1 MMTGTGP
8 AAPASTTR
16 TLSPMRPLPALF
28 AVALLAS
35 GCGPDGPGEPRVV
48 AEVATTVIEVA
59 PPTVGRDEARA
70 GFVVAA
76 GGDRALAGLSAPELE
91 CVVEELLIVLEP
103 VEVVALTASGPT
115 PPQAPVVVDALRSCG
130 LVLKVARLG
139 LAGGFVG
146 NSGVPGLDPTCV
158 LEGVT
163 EDDMAPVLEALFAGA
178 GAVKTDRAVDV
189 LLSGTPVMGNLVRC
203 GLQGLLGETDDEGS
217 PFCHGFFDQVAAMM
231 TAVVEHGMAA
241 EVEVADPALLAE
253 LFGLSDDVFV
263 WLADNVP
270 DGHRADAEAVRDAS
284 VKISQVM
291 AEALHGLDDSSDPQV
306 VLGAVFGAVARL
318 DAELAVGSFELESSR
333 ARLESYVTATCG
345 DSATG
350 LFDVLSGA
358 GALSGV

>member
-1 MMTGTGP
+1 M
-8 AAPASTTR
+8 
-16 TLSPMRPLPALF
+16 
-28 AVALLAS
+28 VAKS
-35 GCGPDGPGEPRVV
+35 
-48 AEVATTVIEVA
+48 ATTVIEA
-59 PPTVGRDEARA
+59 TPPTIGRNEARA

-76 GGDRALAGLSAPELE
+76 GGDQALAGLSEAELG

-115 PPQAPVVVDALRSCG
+115 PPQVPVVVNALRSCG
-130 LVLKVARLG
+130 LVLKVTRLG

-163 EDDMAPVLEALFAGA
+163 EDDMAPVLEALFAGT
-178 GAVKTDRAVDV
+178 GAVKTDQAVDV
-189 LLSGTPVMGNLVRC
+189 LLSETPVMGNLVRC
-203 GLQGLLGETDDEGS
+203 GLPGLLGEADDEGS
-217 PFCHGFFDQVAAMM
+217 LFCQGFFDQVAAMM

-241 EVEVADPALLAE
+241 EAEVADPVLLAE

-291 AEALHGLDDSSDPQV
+291 AEALHGLDDSSDPQII
-306 VLGAVFGAVARL
+306 LGAVFGAVARI

>member
-1 MMTGTGP
+1 LMTGTGP
-8 AAPASTTR
+8 APPASTTR

-59 PPTVGRDEARA
+59 PSTVGRDEARA

-76 GGDRALAGLSAPELE
+76 GGDRALAGLSEPELG

-178 GAVKTDRAVDV
+178 GVEKTDRVVDV
-189 LLSGTPVMGNLVRC
+189 LLSETPVMGNLVRC
-203 GLQGLLGETDDEGS
+203 GLQGLIGEADDEGS
-217 PFCHGFFDQVAAMM
+217 PFCRGFFDQVAAMM
-231 TAVVEHGMAA
+231 TAVVEHGTA
-241 EVEVADPALLAE
+241 VEVVDPALLAE
-253 LFGLSDDVFV
+253 LFGLSDDVFI

-306 VLGAVFGAVARL
+306 ILGAMFGAVARL
-318 DAELAVGSFELESSR
+318 DAELAGGSLELESSR
-333 ARLESYVTATCG
+333 ARLESYVTAACG

>member
-1 MMTGTGP
+1 MTRTGP
-8 AAPASTTR
+8 AAPVFTTL
-16 TLSPMRPLPALF
+16 TLSPMRSLPALF

-35 GCGPDGPGEPRVV
+35 GCGPDGSGEPRVA
-48 AEVATTVIEVA
+48 AEAATTVIEVS

-76 GGDRALAGLSAPELE
+76 GGDRALAGLSEPELG

-103 VEVVALTASGPT
+103 MEVVALTDSGPT

-130 LVLKVARLG
+130 LILKVARLG

-146 NSGVPGLDPTCV
+146 DSGVPGLDPTCV

-163 EDDMAPVLEALFAGA
+163 EDDMAPVLEALFAGV

-189 LLSGTPVMGNLVRC
+189 LLSETPVMSNLVRC
-203 GLQGLLGETDDEGS
+203 GLQGLLGEANDEGS

-241 EVEVADPALLAE
+241 EAEVADPVLLAE

-270 DGHRADAEAVRDAS
+270 VGHRADAEAVRDAS

-291 AEALHGLDDSSDPQV
+291 AEALHGLDDSSDPQI

-318 DAELAVGSFELESSR
+318 DAELAVGASELESSR
-333 ARLESYVTATCG
+333 ARLESYVTAACG

-358 GALSGV
+358 GTLSGA